1 MDHKVEW
8 ERPPRAITLNYIGHL
23 ILHWKIDVCR
33 TNLTLATLENKIRSE
48 SWRTDLWLPRGGG
61 GGSGI
66 DWDFGVDRC
75 KLTFREDRQ

>member
-1 MDHKVEW
+1 M
-8 ERPPRAITLNYIGHL
+8 
-23 ILHWKIDVCR
+23 
-33 TNLTLATLENKIRSE
+33 TLATLENKIRSE